1 MLFHQSLFCR
11 KNAVYLRQNT
21 GKYSMKSI
29 DDKVLL
35 KVKKS
40 GVGKIY
46 FPSDFASY
54 GESTSV
60 LKALERLTKD
70 NKLIRLSRGI
80 YLYPKVDKELGL
92 GVLYPSLETTAYS
105 IARRDKARIVPTGLH
120 ALNKLGLSTQ
130 VPMNVVYLTDGSPR
144 KINLGDNRSITFKHV
159 APKKLAFRSELAMLV
174 VFALAEIT
182 QERIAQEHLDK
193 IKSLLQNEPKERIM
207 MDANLMPAWI
217 KSIIMKSYE

>member
-1 MLFHQSLFCR
+1 ME
-11 KNAVYLRQNT
+11 
-21 GKYSMKSI
+21 SI
-29 DDKVLL
+29 DDKILL

-40 GVGKIY
+40 GMGKIY

-54 GESTSV
+54 GEATSV
-60 LKALERLTKD
+60 LKALERLAKG
-70 NKLIRLSRGI
+70 NRLIRLSRGI

-92 GVLYPSLETTAYS
+92 GILFPSLETIAHS
-105 IARRDKARIVPTGLH
+105 IAKRDKARIVPTGIH

-130 VPMNVVYLTDGSPR
+130 VPMNIIYLTDGSQR
-144 KINLGDNRSITFKHV
+144 KINLGDGRSIMFKHV
-159 APKKLAFRSELAMLV
+159 APKKLAFRSELAMLI
-174 VFALAEIT
+174 VFALKEIT
-182 QERIAQEHLDK
+182 QERVIQDHLDK

>member
-1 MLFHQSLFCR
+1 ME
-11 KNAVYLRQNT
+11 
-21 GKYSMKSI
+21 SI
-29 DDKVLL
+29 DDKILL

-40 GVGKIY
+40 GMGKIY

-54 GESTSV
+54 GEATSV
-60 LKALERLTKD
+60 LKALERLAKG
-70 NKLIRLSRGI
+70 NRLIRLSRGI

-92 GVLYPSLETTAYS
+92 GILFPSLETIAYS
-105 IARRDKARIVPTGLH
+105 IAKRDKARIVPTGIH

-130 VPMNVVYLTDGSPR
+130 VPMNIIYLTDGSQR
-144 KINLGDNRSITFKHV
+144 KINLGDGRSIMFKHV
-159 APKKLAFRSELAMLV
+159 APKKLAFRSELAMLI
-174 VFALAEIT
+174 VFALKEIT
-182 QERIAQEHLDK
+182 QERVIQDHLDK